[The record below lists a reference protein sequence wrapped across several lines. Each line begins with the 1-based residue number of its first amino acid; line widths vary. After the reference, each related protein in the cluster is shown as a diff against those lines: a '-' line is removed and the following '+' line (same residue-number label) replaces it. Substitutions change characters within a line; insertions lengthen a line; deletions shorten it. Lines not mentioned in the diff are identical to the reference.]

1 MSEAQIE
8 RRKMV
13 TLPQEDFEEILERAA
28 ERVVPGMHCR
38 KSASMDRMPP
48 AISMSCAD
56 FWMPSPRPR
65 KPPA

>member
-1 MSEAQIE
+1 MGEEQIE

-28 ERVVPGMHCR
+28 ERGARHALS

-65 KPPA
+65 KPLA